1 MDQAPLT
8 PEVLKSHETSKK
20 LPVQNLP
27 PKNIVTQANNS
38 PAAKQFKSFFM

>member
-8 PEVLKSHETSKK
+8 PEVQKSHETSKK

-27 PKNIVTQANNS
+27 SKNIVAQANNS
-38 PAAKQFKSFFM
+38 SAAKQFNSFFT